1 MRRPKGETFPTHQHM
16 GVDSQPYEYLDKGM
30 DYFMKKYTKGT
41 YVVDTM
47 IHNSYCM
54 IRIKGF
60 HIKGVD
66 SLLPNSQH
74 LDSKLSRVNCSDT
87 MIDLVRRLF
96 TH

>member
-1 MRRPKGETFPTHQHM
+1 VKPFQLTNIWVWTRNHM
-16 GVDSQPYEYLDKGM
+16 IYLDKSM
-30 DYFMKKYTKGT
+30 NYFMKKYIKGT
-41 YVVDTM
+41 YFVQTT

-60 HIKGVD
+60 HIKGVE
-66 SLLPNSQH
+66 SLLPNRQH
-74 LDSKLSRVNCSDT
+74 LDSKLSKVNCSDP